1 MFVGP
6 IEISEYSHVCN
17 SKCPECGKCTNK
29 DCTDKIVCLE
39 KCECKKTLIEA
50 ESESVIITQADNPLW
65 GGVSKGIYSDT
76 NTGYLKV
83 ENDNAGSSFTFNIT
97 SNKEGLATLYV
108 YITPKKYIDYK
119 LNEQS
124 DLIIND
130 TQITYES
137 ETVFKD
143 ETLEDNHWATYFNR
157 IKVAR
162 ISLKEGNNTIT
173 FKTKG
178 WHGLMMDKIE
188 LYSDAII
195 NEK

>member
-39 KCECKKTLIEA
+39 KCECKKTIIEA
-50 ESESVIITQADNPLW
+50 ESDSVIITQAENPLW
-65 GGVSKGIYSDT
+65 GGVSKGVYSDT

-83 ENDNAGSSFTFNIT
+83 ENDNAGSCFTFNIT
-97 SNKEGLATLYV
+97 SDKEGLATLYV
-108 YITPKKYIDYK
+108 YVTPKKYEDYK
-119 LNEQS
+119 LNQQS

-137 ETVFKD
+137 ETVLKD
-143 ETLEDNHWATYFNR
+143 ETLEDNHWATYFRR

-188 LYSDAII
+188 FYSDATI